1 MSLAGRA
8 GLSAM
13 TIASPPMDPA
23 TRDALLRWLGLD
35 RAPAT
40 DLAGLQALHRAYA
53 TRVPFEA
60 LEAQLGTW
68 GPLDPPALARRLLGG
83 RGGYCFEVNTVLHD
97 LLAAVGFAVVR
108 HEALVGPRERHGWG
122 DPPDHLTLVVQ
133 LPDDGPFIADAGLGA
148 GLIEPI
154 PLREGHFQAG
164 PFHADLARDGDGWWV
179 GLHELAG
186 MPGFRF
192 SDAPAT
198 LDAFQPHH
206 ARMSGAEDSQFVRT
220 LVVQRP
226 AADHITT
233 LRARTFSIVGPDRR
247 EQRVVD
253 GPEDFAAALARLG
266 VDPEALGPERLAR
279 LWARACA
286 QHEAF
291 VREQ

>member
-1 MSLAGRA
+1 M
-8 GLSAM
+8 
-13 TIASPPMDPA
+13 
-23 TRDALLRWLGLD
+23 
-35 RAPAT
+35 
-40 DLAGLQALHRAYA
+40 HRAYA

-60 LEAQLGTW
+60 LEAQLGAW
-68 GPLDPPALARRLLGG
+68 CPLDPPALARRLLGG

-97 LLAAVGFAVVR
+97 LLAAVGFSVVR
-108 HEALVGPRERHGWG
+108 HEALVGPRERHASD

-133 LPDDGPFIADAGLGA
+133 VPDDGPFIADAGLGA

-154 PLREGHFQAG
+154 PLREGHFRAAG
-164 PFHADLARDGDGWWV
+164 RSTPTSRATATAGGSR
-179 GLHELAG
+179 LHELSG

-198 LDAFQPHH
+198 LEAFQPHH
-206 ARMSGAEDSQFVRT
+206 ARMSGAEDSPFVRT

-233 LRARTFSIVGPDRR
+233 LRARTFTVAGPGRSER
-247 EQRVVD
+247 RVVE
-253 GPEDFAAALARLG
+253 GLEDFAAALSRLG
-266 VDPEALGPERLAR
+266 VDPDALGPERLAG

-291 VREQ
+291 ARADLSGSRRRPAPRPGG